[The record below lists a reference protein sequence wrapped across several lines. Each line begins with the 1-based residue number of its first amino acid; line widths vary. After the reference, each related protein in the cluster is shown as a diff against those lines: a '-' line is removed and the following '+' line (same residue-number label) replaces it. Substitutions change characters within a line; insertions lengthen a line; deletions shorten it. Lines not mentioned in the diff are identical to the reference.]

1 MKFSSSRAVLT
12 ALLASGAFSAPASL
26 QTRQDGITDLDVLQ
40 FALTLEHLENVF
52 YKTALKSFS
61 ETDFLAAGVSSATFE
76 QMLFVAHDEEA
87 HVQFLEQS
95 ISAAGGQPVAACEY
109 NFPFTDVSSFVS
121 LASVLEGVGVSAYLG
136 GAPVISSKD
145 ILAAAGAILVAEGLH
160 QSVIRSALFEVAS
173 ANIAGTAATPNSIF
187 TIASAFIKSCPE
199 SNPPLPFKAFPTLQ
213 MAGDQKMAEAGQTAT
228 LTVDPSAQLGDQTFV
243 TFVSGL
249 DTVSVQ
255 AEVAEGS
262 VSAVIPPEAQGQTFV
277 MLTNS
282 KISGTVSDGAVVAG
296 PAVMEVL
303 PPAPKLDFSV
313 QR

>member
-1 MKFSSSRAVLT
+1 MLT
-12 ALLASGAFSAPASL
+12 ALLVSGAFSAPASL
-26 QTRQDGITDLDVLQ
+26 QSRQEGITDLDVLQ

-52 YKTALKSFS
+52 YKSALQKFS
-61 ETDFLAAGVSSATFE
+61 EADFLAAGVSAATFE

-87 HVQFLEQS
+87 HVQFLQKS
-95 ISAAGGQPVAACEY
+95 ISDAGGQPVEACEY
-109 NFPFTDVSSFVS
+109 NFPFTDVPSFVS

-160 QSVIRSALFEVAS
+160 QSVIRSALFQVAS

-187 TIASAFIKSCPE
+187 TIASTFIKSCPE
-199 SNPPLPFKAFPTLQ
+199 SNPPLPFKAFPSLQ
-213 MAGDQKMAEAGQTAT
+213 MAGDQKMTTAGQTAM
-228 LTVDPSAQLGDQTFV
+228 LTVDPSVKLGDQTFV

-249 DTVSVQ
+249 DTVSVP
-255 AEVAEGS
+255 AEMAEGS

-277 MLTNS
+277 MLTNA
-282 KISGTVSDGAVVAG
+282 KVSGSVSDGAVVAG
-296 PAVMEVL
+296 PVVIEVS
-303 PPAPKLDFSV
+303 PPAAKLDFGL